1 MGLLDTLSSI
11 GGAIAAP
18 FTGGFSNL
26 AGSTL
31 GRLETTGLG
40 ALAGGLNNRSPLS
53 SGQKVVAGS
62 LEDQLNSIMTDPSA
76 GTNPMRIAGRAQ
88 INSLYAGAPD
98 QIARQMYARGFG
110 GSGKEGKAV
119 IQSDMARRGQMSNL
133 ESQLAEYALQR
144 QLAAMKVAQE
154 YLAKP
159 VGSNVAG
166 GAVSG
171 GLQTLMAMMTA
182 KDGAGGGAGGLTVNN
197 LPLWNGSAGGLSPFQ
212 LSPGYGVDYGG

>member
-1 MGLLDTLSSI
+1 MP
-11 GGAIAAP
+11 A
-18 FTGGFSNL
+18 
-26 AGSTL
+26 
-31 GRLETTGLG
+31 LG
-40 ALAGGLNNRSPLS
+40 AVAGGLNNRSTLS
-53 SGQKVVAGS
+53 AGQKAVSGS

-76 GTNPMRIAGRAQ
+76 GTNPMRVAGRAQ

-110 GSGKEGKAV
+110 ASGKEGKAV

-144 QLAAMKVAQE
+144 QLAAMKIAQGYVE
-154 YLAKP
+154 RP
-159 VGSNVAG
+159 VGGNVAG
-166 GAVSG
+166 GAISG

-182 KDGAGGGAGGLTVNN
+182 KGGAGGGGGGLTVNN
-197 LPLWNGSAGGLSPFQ
+197 LPTWNGSAGGLTPYQ